1 MAKDEMPQPW
11 NQAEYTCGTRFLV
24 LEMVSW
30 TQWMQKKNRAKAVVV
45 LNRFIASVMK
55 DGMGAFMSQP
65 QARGNRCMP
74 AKHDTDKCC
83 HYQRLHQLQH
93 GHDIVGFLNVL
104 FTTSQKCIIV
114 KNWFMQ
120 VITSVAGEIDR
131 AMAAAELPSVPAAF
145 PALKGLKR
153 LRRMDEVAR
162 VAHMVGDAPKK
173 KQRTSATSSKF
184 VPASKLEADVRIT
197 MGHYLASSNE
207 ERHTHIHIV
216 YKCL

>member
-1 MAKDEMPQPW
+1 MD
-11 NQAEYTCGTRFLV
+11 AE
-24 LEMVSW
+24 
-30 TQWMQKKNRAKAVVV
+30 KNRAKAVVV

-74 AKHDTDKCC
+74 QFHDTDKCC
-83 HYQRLHQLQH
+83 HYQRLHQLQQ

-104 FTTSQKCIIV
+104 FTTGQKCIIV

-197 MGHYLASSNE
+197 MGHDLASSNE

-216 YKCL
+216 YECLWV